1 MLNTLDKGDEFKMK
15 KRNLMAFVGIL
26 LAGGILAGCSNSKN
40 SKSNSDPQAMKAAV
54 SDQMATLNTAKYSDM
69 ISLEAMDNAFEGLYR
84 FDSKGKPVLA
94 GAQSVSHNEAKD
106 VYTFKL
112 RKDAKWSN
120 GDLVTAK
127 DYVYAWQNLIA
138 PATASPNSQ
147 RLDPI
152 KNAQAI
158 RKGEMQPDQLG
169 VKALDDQTL
178 QVELEAPISY
188 LDELLTGAPFFPK
201 NEKVVTKYG
210 DKYGT
215 TSDKTVY
222 NGPFVVSGWKGTN
235 DTWSYVKNNNYW
247 DKKNVKLKRADI
259 QVVKDTS
266 TAGKLFQT
274 NKLDYTILGNEFA
287 KQYANNPG
295 HHSKKIPL
303 IGYLGFNTKRDIT
316 GNVHARKAI
325 AQGFDKKLLV
335 KNVLNA
341 GTPLN
346 GIVPAD
352 FAYNS
357 ETGKE
362 YRKQAGDLLP
372 YDKKVAQSEWEQAKK
387 ELGQNELTLEVLTSD
402 TNEAKQVGNYLQSQL
417 EQNLPGLKV
426 NLRAIPLKSRLA
438 ATTAYDYDVVYG
450 TWQPDYADPVNFISD
465 GGQYHLNTDYQN
477 QEFWND
483 LDQAAGEYAS
493 QPAKRWEAL
502 IDAEKH
508 LIKDD
513 TYTAPVYQG
522 AMTYLLSSRVKGL
535 NISPYGTVL
544 LYRDVELK

>member
-1 MLNTLDKGDEFKMK
+1 MK
-15 KRNLMAFVGIL
+15 KRNIGL
-26 LAGGILAGCSNSKN
+26 LAAVLLLGGIMAGCSNQSSTTEQSSSSKT
-40 SKSNSDPQAMKAAV
+40 MHVAV
-54 SDQMATLNTAKYSDM
+54 SDQMATLDTARYSDM
-69 ISLEAMDNAFEGLYR
+69 ISLEAMDNTFEGLYR
-84 FDSKGKPVLA
+84 FDRKGRPTLA
-94 GAQSVSHNEAKD
+94 GATSVSHNAD
-106 VYTFKL
+106 RTVYTYKL

-120 GDLVTAK
+120 GDPVKAS
-127 DYVYAWQNLIA
+127 DYVYAWKDVVD
-138 PATASPNSQ
+138 PTTASPNSQ

-152 KNAQAI
+152 KNARAI
-158 RKGEMQPDQLG
+158 RQGEQPTDQLG
-169 VKALDDQTL
+169 VRAVDDQTL
-178 QVELEAPISY
+178 EVQLEAPISY

-201 NEKVVTKYG
+201 NEKVDKKYG

-215 TSDKTVY
+215 TAKKAVY
-222 NGPFVVSGWKGTN
+222 NGPFVMSGWQGTN
-235 DTWSYVKNNNYW
+235 DTWSYVKNDNYW
-247 DKKNVKLKRADI
+247 DKKAVKLAKVDVK
-259 QVVKDTS
+259 VVKDTS

-274 NKLDYTILGNEFA
+274 NRIDYTILGNEFA
-287 KQYANNPG
+287 KQYADNPG
-295 HHSKKIPL
+295 YHTKKIPL
-303 IGYLGFNTKRDIT
+303 IGYLAYNTKRDIT

-335 KNVLNA
+335 KNVLNV

-357 ETGKE
+357 ETNKE
-362 YRKQAGDLLP
+362 YRAQAGNDLLP
-372 YDKKVAQSEWEQAKK
+372 YDKKEAQRQWAQAKE
-387 ELGQNELTLEVLTSD
+387 ELGQDNLTLEILTSD

-417 EQNLPGLKV
+417 EQNLPGLTV

-438 ATTAYDYDVVYG
+438 STTAYNYDIVYG

-483 LDQAAGEYAS
+483 LNQAATQYATD
-493 QPAKRWEAL
+493 PTKRWETL
-502 IDAEKH
+502 IDAEKR

-513 TYTAPVYQG
+513 AYTAPVYQG
-522 AMTYLLSSRVKGL
+522 AMTYLLNPRVKDL

-544 LYRDVELK
+544 LYRDVEIQNK